1 MSIIFDAAYLAALV
15 CGSPYFLLK
24 LATNGRYRSGLAQR
38 LGWLNI
44 KHEERPSI
52 WIHGASVG
60 EILTVKALVK
70 SLEKEFNKTDIVL
83 SANTNT
89 GLAVAEKCYR
99 DKNVFYFPLDL
110 SWVVDKV
117 LRTINPVCI
126 ILVELEVWPN
136 FLIEA
141 AKKHIP
147 VVLLNAR
154 ISEKSLR
161 WYHVLGKISP
171 VFLESITRKEN
182 VFCARTDVDG
192 ARLKHLGISE
202 AQINVTGNMKYD
214 NIITSVP
221 EDVQKRLHRLFEIG
235 DNDKVIVC
243 GSTHEGEETIILK
256 VFKQLQEKF
265 NKLRLIL
272 APRHIERVSD
282 VIKHVE
288 SAGLRWVRRTSLGKG
303 NTIGGQKYET
313 VILLDTVG
321 ELLHVYSVADCV
333 FVGKSL
339 VPQGGQNMMEPAGMA
354 KPIIVGPHT
363 FNFQEEMRLLYT
375 AGAIKIVQNE
385 QSFFSE
391 IVALFERPDAAREM
405 GKKAQAVVVK
415 HQGATERNVDVLRK
429 ILFKERAVFV

>member
-1 MSIIFDAAYLAALV
+1 M
-15 CGSPYFLLK
+15 
-24 LATNGRYRSGLAQR
+24 
-38 LGWLNI
+38 
-44 KHEERPSI
+44 

-70 SLEKEFNKTDIVL
+70 SLEKEFNNVNIVV

-89 GLAVAEKCYR
+89 GLSVAEKCYR
-99 DKNVFYFPLDL
+99 NKNVFYFPLDL

-126 ILVELEVWPN
+126 ILIELEVWPN

-141 AKKHIP
+141 AKKQIP

-161 WYHVLGKISP
+161 WYRVMGRISP
-171 VFLESITRKEN
+171 VFLKSITRKEN
-182 VFCARTDVDG
+182 VFCARTDADA
-192 ARLKHLGISE
+192 ARLKKLGISE
-202 AQINVTGNMKYD
+202 AQIHVTGNMKYD
-214 NIITSVP
+214 NMVTSVP
-221 EDVQKRLHRLFEIG
+221 EDIQKRLHSLFEISDG
-235 DNDKVIVC
+235 DKVLVC

-272 APRHIERVSD
+272 APRHIERVSA

-288 SAGLRWVRRTSLGKG
+288 SASLRCVRKTSLDKG

-321 ELLHVYSVADCV
+321 ELLPVYSVADCV

-354 KPIIVGPHT
+354 KPIIVGPYT
-363 FNFQEEMRLLYT
+363 FNFQEEVNLLST
-375 AGAIKIVQNE
+375 ADAIKIVQND
-385 QSFFSE
+385 QSLLRE
-391 IVALFERPDAAREM
+391 LVYVFEHPDVAREM
-405 GKKAQAVVVK
+405 GKRAQAVVVK
-415 HQGATERNVDVLRK
+415 QQGATERNVNVLRK
-429 ILFKERAVFV
+429 ILFKERTVFV